1 MDTGDVRNGLF
12 KGGMLADAC
21 LDAAPG
27 HSVAS
32 QLAGWI
38 NTANTT
44 PYDKAIDSVYLQTH
58 LGGAQLH
65 HLIDG
70 QHDILGAF
78 DAASRALPD
87 DSAWQEVMGTAHHLG
102 KDLFSVSG
110 VPLFSVEPDTYH
122 SASAWLHDTFA
133 VPKSWLG
140 DLLQVNGLELFA
152 GVLAAAAVV
161 VGYRQA
167 DMQRLAELSGASGLA
182 GALAANPLGL
192 CAGAVALVMAWKM
205 RRDPAALGRAA
216 LVGAGTVGTVELV
229 GAGLGAL
236 GLGGGLLPALG
247 GLAVSVA
254 VGLYAR
260 KFLAAAVYGNAPAA
274 APNHPREQ
282 WQLPEM
288 TEVQLLVKRSLFK
301 TEYPVS
307 AAVRAMIN
315 QRLNPGAG
323 GLRI

>member
-1 MDTGDVRNGLF
+1 MDQSGTRNGVF
-12 KGGMLADAC
+12 YGGMLADAC
-21 LDAAPG
+21 LDTAPG

-58 LGGAQLH
+58 VGGAQLH

-70 QHDILGAF
+70 HHDILGAF
-78 DAASRALPD
+78 DAASRALPN
-87 DSAWQEVMGTAHHLG
+87 DSTWQEVVGTAHHLG

-122 SASAWLHDTFA
+122 STSAWLHDTFA

-161 VGYRQA
+161 VGYQQA
-167 DMQRLAELSGASGLA
+167 DVHRLAELSGASGLA
-182 GALAANPLGL
+182 GALSANPLGL

-205 RRDPAALGRAA
+205 RHDPAALGRAA
-216 LVGAGTVGTVELV
+216 LVGAGTVGAVELV

-236 GLGGGLLPALG
+236 GLGGGLLPTLG
-247 GLAVSVA
+247 GLALSVV

-260 KFLAAAVYGNAPAA
+260 KFLSSALHTNGAPHA
-274 APNHPREQ
+274 PREQ
-282 WQLPEM
+282 WTPPELPDNQLM
-288 TEVQLLVKRSLFK
+288 SRLSMLTWD
-301 TEYPVS
+301 YPVS
-307 AAVRAMIN
+307 DEIRAVI
-315 QRLNPGAG
+315 QRRLSAG
-323 GLRI
+323 PAFP